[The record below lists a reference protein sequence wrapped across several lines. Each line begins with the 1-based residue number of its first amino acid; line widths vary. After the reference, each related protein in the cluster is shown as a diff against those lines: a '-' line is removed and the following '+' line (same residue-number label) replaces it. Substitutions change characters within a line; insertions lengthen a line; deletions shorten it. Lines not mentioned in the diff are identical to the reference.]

1 MSNNQNRNLTV
12 NSGLTNKQQAAVSRA
27 PANQRARL
35 RQAFRKQSLATG
47 NQSRGRASMAVPRML
62 PPAAQQIAP
71 RRRGAQSQQ
80 LQRLPNGLSHKHVAR
95 IWDPLNPTP
104 IPTAVSD
111 GYAHVTTGMDRFD
124 IQVGAGTEKVMVIVS
139 NIGSSGCGGVVFD
152 WSVSGGVN
160 ASSFVFPTLQGSAL
174 SGGGPTAGRAMKS
187 SLSILNSTPTRKIG
201 GTVSFLNATQ
211 RIVWPTATT
220 SGRPSAITV
229 DQANDL
235 FLQIKKQQQTVIRTG
250 EFYKTPKTCF
260 AYPGNE
266 AEYIS
271 FQPFQSTT
279 QAANVPVATPLAT
292 EMDGL
297 KDVDRFLYSVSTAAP
312 YNPNTEPT
320 VELNA
325 RAGEWEPK
333 RRPMS
338 SLIFLIDTPPEPQS
352 YTFTVRGSYY
362 TRWPMEHVLGQHH
375 PPIPSSSPGVVSH
388 LRDAGEHFGQVMHD
402 LTDTV
407 GSVGQ
412 GISRAIGAAFQAKSM
427 YDGFQAWRN
436 AASGVLSIAAPIV
449 D

>member
-1 MSNNQNRNLTV
+1 MSNNQNRNLAV
-12 NSGLTNKQQAAVSRA
+12 NLGLTNKQQAAVSRA

-35 RQAFRKQSLATG
+35 RRAFQQQRRTPWPAG
-47 NQSRGRASMAVPRML
+47 NQPRRRATMAVPRML
-62 PPAAQQIAP
+62 PPAAQAP
-71 RRRGAQSQQ
+71 RRRGAQQQQ
-80 LQRLPNGLSHKHVAR
+80 LPPTGLKLAKM
-95 IWDPLNPTP
+95 WDPLNPTP

-111 GYAHVTTGMDRFD
+111 GHAHVTTGMDRFD
-124 IQVGAGTEKVMVIVS
+124 IQVGTGSKVMVIVS
-139 NIGSSGCGGVVFD
+139 NTGSSGCGGVIFD
-152 WSVSGGVN
+152 WNTNGVN

-211 RIVWPTATT
+211 RIVWPTDTA
-220 SGRPSAITV
+220 GRPSTISVA
-229 DQANDL
+229 QANDL

-279 QAANVPVATPLAT
+279 QALNVPVETSLAA
-292 EMDGL
+292 EVDAL
-297 KDVDRFLYSVSTAAP
+297 EDVERFLYSVSTAAP

-320 VELNA
+320 EELNA

-338 SLIFLIDTPPEPQS
+338 SLIFLIDAPPEPQS

-402 LTDTV
+402 LSDTV

-412 GISRAIGAAFQAKSM
+412 GISRAIGTAFQAKSM

-436 AASGVLSIAAPIV
+436 TASGALSIAAPIV